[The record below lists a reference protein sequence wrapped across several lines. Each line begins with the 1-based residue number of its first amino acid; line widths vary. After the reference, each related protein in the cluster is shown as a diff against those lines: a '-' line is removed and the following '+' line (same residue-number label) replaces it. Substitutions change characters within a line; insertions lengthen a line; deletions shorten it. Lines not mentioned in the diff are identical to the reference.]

1 MLKEQKEC
9 MEKIKKTMKAQNESI
24 YKETESLIRNQK
36 EILEL
41 KSTTEIK
48 NSL

>member
-1 MLKEQKEC
+1 